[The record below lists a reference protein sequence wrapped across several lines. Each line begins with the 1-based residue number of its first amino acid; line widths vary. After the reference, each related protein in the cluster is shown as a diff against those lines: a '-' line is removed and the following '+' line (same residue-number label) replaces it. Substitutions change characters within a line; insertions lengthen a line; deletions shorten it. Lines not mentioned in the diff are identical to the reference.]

1 MLERPDA
8 AELLEAL
15 AAFLDQ
21 TVVPSFE
28 GSRRFHALVAAN
40 VARIVAREL
49 RIGDRLIDDEL
60 EDLIDLLGTRAA
72 MESARPRE
80 QLYELS
86 RELCA
91 QIESGAMDDELSRSR
106 VLAYV
111 KRSIARRLDVDNPKY
126 PR

>member
-1 MLERPDA
+1 MLDRPDA

-15 AAFLDQ
+15 AAFLDHD
-21 TVVPSFE
+21 VVPTFE

-49 RIGDRLIDDEL
+49 RMSDELIVAEL
-60 EDLIDLLGTRAA
+60 EDLRTVLGP
-72 MESARPRE
+72 RPLGELGAPKER
-80 QLYELS
+80 LYELS
-86 RELCA
+86 TELCSN
-91 QIESGAMDDELSRSR
+91 IEKGLMDDDPARSR

-111 KRSIARRLDVDNPKY
+111 KRSIARRLEVDNPKF